1 MFDVDHD
8 AARAAWEMFGSVD
21 GDADGVD
28 GRNGY
33 TFEGTDAGALEYALD
48 RALNS
53 FYNDTPWFRGLQVSF
68 TSREHP
74 RSAARDGGCGF
85 TSAACSFL
93 RVVCWLADQER
104 GCESREKESQVPKRT
119 LTG

>member
-1 MFDVDHD
+1 MDHD

-33 TFEGTDAGALEYALD
+33 TFDGTDAGALEYALD

-74 RSAARDGGCGF
+74 RSAARRRMWFYVCGLLVF
-85 TSAACSFL
+85 ACRL
-93 RVVCWLADQER
+93 LA
-104 GCESREKESQVPKRT
+104 G
-119 LTG
+119 